1 MIDHC
6 LGTAR
11 AALSQAPA
19 IGDPAY
25 PAFARSLAT
34 VMTSR
39 WSQIAVANSQDLRA
53 GRDRGLPEQLLH
65 RMRLTEAHRDG
76 TAMLAER
83 VVAELAELAE
93 LNDSAPTYRG
103 VGGTLA
109 RRVPRPLGVLLMI
122 YEARPTVTIDG
133 ALLPACV
140 GNAILLRGGA
150 EIARTNAALADVIA
164 VALIMAGLPPGLVQ
178 VLPDLDRSALR
189 ELLRRD
195 DAIDVLIPR
204 GSPSLLDACRSLSRI
219 PMIVGGGGV
228 NHMYVHAAA
237 DLPLAVRLL
246 LDSKLPEP
254 EGCTALEMV
263 LLDTAIADQFLDLL
277 ATRAADPGVR
287 DLVLRLGAD
296 LLDRLPAALTERLTV
311 EPLTEADLGREFLSH
326 TLAVAS
332 VDGPDAAITH
342 VVKYGTGHTEAIVTQ
357 DELVA
362 DEFCRKVDAA
372 AVIVNGSVRLHDGP
386 TLGLGT
392 EILISTGRLHTRGP
406 VTAGALM
413 TYGWRVDG
421 HGAVRFGD
429 DPTHARDEGK
439 YSRAGRG

>member
-6 LGTAR
+6 LRTAR
-11 AALSQAPA
+11 AALAQAPA

-25 PAFARSLAT
+25 PAFARSLA
-34 VMTSR
+34 VALASR
-39 WSQIAVANSQDLRA
+39 WPQIAAANSQDLRA
-53 GRDRGLPEQLLH
+53 GQERGLPEPWLH
-65 RMRLTEAHRDG
+65 RMSLTEAHRDAM
-76 TAMLAER
+76 AMLAER
-83 VVAELAELAE
+83 VVNELAMLGGSWPVHHGA
-93 LNDSAPTYRG
+93 
-103 VGGTLA
+103 GGTVA
-109 RRVPRPLGVLLMI
+109 RRVARPLGVLLMI

-140 GNAILLRGGA
+140 GNAVLLRGGA
-150 EIARTNAALADVIA
+150 EIARTNAALAGVLGE
-164 VALIMAGLPPGLVQ
+164 ALATAGLPPGLVQ
-178 VLPDLDRSALR
+178 VLPDLDRAALR

-237 DLPLAVRLL
+237 DLPLAVRLV
-246 LDSKLPEP
+246 LDGKLPEP

-263 LLDTAIADQFLDLL
+263 LLDAAISGEFLEML
-277 ATRAADPGVR
+277 AARATDPGMGS
-287 DLVLRLGAD
+287 LVLRVSAD
-296 LLDRLPAALTERLTV
+296 LLERLPATLTERLTV
-311 EPLTEADLGREFLSH
+311 EPLTEADLGREFLSR
-326 TLAVAS
+326 TLAIAS
-332 VDGPDAAITH
+332 VPGPGAAITH
-342 VVKYGTGHTEAIVTQ
+342 VGRYGTGHTEGIVTE
-357 DELVA
+357 DEDVA

-386 TLGLGT
+386 TLGLGS
-392 EILISTGRLHTRGP
+392 EIVISTGRLHVRGP

-421 HGAVRFGD
+421 HGAVRFGA
-429 DPTHARDEGK
+429 DPARARDEGI
-439 YSRAGRG
+439 YSGAERD